1 MRKRASS
8 STVCRTT
15 VRLLADALR
24 LISLGL
30 RSRSHLAAENLFL
43 RKQLALYQE
52 RRVKPRRADDALRI
66 TLVTLSRLIDWR
78 AVLTI
83 VKPDTL
89 IRWHR
94 KGFRLFWRWK
104 SRAPGRPPL
113 PLDVQRLIAVMARA
127 NTMWGEERIAAELRL
142 KLGLCVSPRTV
153 RRYMPRGGR
162 PRHGVSSQRWS
173 TFVRN
178 HAEAILAC
186 DFFVTI
192 TATFRTLYVF
202 VVLDVGTRRIV
213 HWNVTEHPTAE
224 WTVQQFR
231 AIVPGDQPQRF
242 LIHDR
247 DSIYSAAVD
256 DAVRAMGLTVLK
268 TPVRCPQANAFCE
281 RLIGTMRR
289 ECLDWLIV
297 LNERHLRCVLREW
310 VGHYNQAR
318 PHASLGPGIPDI
330 PLDRLAQPNGHQ
342 IPDGQRV
349 IATPILG
356 GLHHE
361 YRLATNSRV
370 NRVTCGS
377 T

>member
-1 MRKRASS
+1 
-8 STVCRTT
+8 
-15 VRLLADALR
+15 
-24 LISLGL
+24 
-30 RSRSHLAAENLFL
+30 LAAENLFL

-52 RRVKPRRADDALRI
+52 RRAKPRRADDALRI

-104 SRAPGRPPL
+104 SKAPGRPPL
-113 PLDVQRLIAVMARA
+113 PLNIQRLIAVMARA
-127 NTMWGEERIAAELRL
+127 NVMWGEERIAAELRL

-162 PRHGVSSQRWS
+162 PRHGVSSQLWS

-178 HAEAILAC
+178 HAKAILAC

-231 AIVPGDQPQRF
+231 GIVPGDQPQRF

-247 DSIYSAAVD
+247 DSIHSAAVD
-256 DAVRAMGLTVLK
+256 DAVRAMGL
-268 TPVRCPQANAFCE
+268 C
-281 RLIGTMRR
+281 
-289 ECLDWLIV
+289 
-297 LNERHLRCVLREW
+297 
-310 VGHYNQAR
+310 
-318 PHASLGPGIPDI
+318 
-330 PLDRLAQPNGHQ
+330 
-342 IPDGQRV
+342 
-349 IATPILG
+349 
-356 GLHHE
+356 
-361 YRLATNSRV
+361 
-370 NRVTCGS
+370 
-377 T
+377 